1 MAVVLYP
8 VGVALA
14 EGAAALWALL
24 VANAVPI
31 AVGTVA
37 AGGAVM
43 LNEKLKDK
51 AAPTTATTTIVG
63 TKKMNCG
70 DNGNY
75 EDMLKKDGENKLDRD
90 HVPSKGALQRA
101 ARKIIEDTGL
111 ADKITPEQLSALF
124 GKGSNPGAIASKG
137 KTIAIP
143 KKDHQQH
150 SRTYAGRN
158 NPDKIKG
165 DSKDL
170 QQAAKDDTKTIE
182 DAEGKEMDDECLGK
196 YKKAAEDIRKKT
208 HKEYVKELT
217 DLIKDVM
224 KNVK

>member
-1 MAVVLYP
+1 MGQQKRRRIYFYARQ
-8 VGVALA
+8 
-14 EGAAALWALL
+14 
-24 VANAVPI
+24 I
-31 AVGTVA
+31 A
-37 AGGAVM
+37 
-43 LNEKLKDK
+43 
-51 AAPTTATTTIVG
+51 
-63 TKKMNCG
+63 
-70 DNGNY
+70 
-75 EDMLKKDGENKLDRD
+75 
-90 HVPSKGALQRA
+90 
-101 ARKIIEDTGL
+101 
-111 ADKITPEQLSALF
+111 ALF
-124 GKGSNPGAIASKG
+124 GKNSNLGTIAGKG

-143 KKDHQQH
+143 KKDHQQN

-158 NPDKIKG
+158 NPDKVKG

-196 YKKAAEDIRKKT
+196 YKKAAEEIRKKT

>member
-1 MAVVLYP
+1 MAVIAYP
-8 VGVALA
+8 IGVAIV
-14 EGAAALWALL
+14 EGAAALWGLI

-31 AVGTVA
+31 ALGTAA
-37 AGGAVM
+37 AGGAVV

-51 AAPTTATTTIVG
+51 AAPTTGTTTIVG

-75 EDMLKKDGENKLDRD
+75 EDMLKKNGENKLDRD
-90 HVPSKGALQRA
+90 HVPSKAALKEA
-101 ARKIIEDTGL
+101 ALNIIKDMGVQL
-111 ADKITPEQLSALF
+111 TPDQVAALF
-124 GKGSNPGAIASKG
+124 GKGSNPGAIAGKG

-158 NPDKIKG
+158 NPDKVKG

-196 YKKAAEDIRKKT
+196 YKKAAEAIRKKT
-208 HKEYVKELT
+208 HKEYVQELT

-224 KNVK
+224 KR

>member
-8 VGVALA
+8 IGVAIA
-14 EGAAALWALL
+14 EGATALWALI

-31 AVGTVA
+31 AAGAAT
-37 AGGAVM
+37 AGGAVV
-43 LNEKLKDK
+43 LNEALKDK
-51 AAPTTATTTIVG
+51 AAPATGTTTIVG
-63 TKKMNCG
+63 TKKLNCG

-75 EDMLKKDGENKLDRD
+75 DDMLKKDGDNKLDRD
-90 HVPSKGALQRA
+90 HVPSKAALKEA
-101 ARKIIEDTGL
+101 ARKLIENAEIILTAAQD
-111 ADKITPEQLSALF
+111 AALF
-124 GKGSNPGAIASKG
+124 GKGSNPGAIAGKG

-143 KKDHQQH
+143 KKDHQQN

-158 NPDKIKG
+158 NPDKVKG

-196 YKKAAEDIRKKT
+196 YKKAADEIRKKT

-217 DLIKDVM
+217 DLINDVI